1 MTEQK
6 NNEPV
11 RVTCNLI
18 GMRNDLGR
26 DKLFVQITQQ
36 GVSSYCKYC
45 RAPHLVALEECLAV
59 WGIVDSRK
67 QEQ

>member
-26 DKLFVQITQQ
+26 DKTLRTNHTARREQLLQIL
-36 GVSSYCKYC
+36 SS
-45 RAPHLVALEECLAV
+45 AAFS
-59 WGIVDSRK
+59 GS
-67 QEQ
+67 